1 MGIDTLYK
9 AIAAE
14 CRTAVPELAKI
25 YRDNIPQNAEL
36 PFVLVL
42 IIDTDVSRRLANQQR
57 VKQSFDVQYFP
68 GCDIQDRRKECEKV
82 KQEMLRHFDVISADG
97 ISFYVREKNANVTDD
112 VLHFMFSATY
122 TECRQDAEPKIEELN
137 ANVEME
143 E

>member
-9 AIAAE
+9 AIAEE

-42 IIDTDVSRRLANQQR
+42 IIDTDVNRRLANQQR
-57 VKQSFDVQYFP
+57 VKQNFDVQYFP
-68 GCDIQDRRKECEKV
+68 GCCIQDRRKECEKV

-122 TECRQDAEPKIEELN
+122 TECRQNAEPKMEELS

>member
-9 AIAAE
+9 AIEAE

-122 TECRQDAEPKIEELN
+122 TECRQDAEPKMEELN

>member
-9 AIAAE
+9 AVSAE
-14 CRTAVPELAKI
+14 CRTAAPELAKI
-25 YRDNIPQNAEL
+25 YRDNIPQHVEL

-42 IIDTDVSRRLANQQR
+42 IIDTDVNRRLANQQR
-57 VKQSFDVQYFP
+57 IKQSFDVQYFP
-68 GCDIQDRRKECEKV
+68 GCGIQDRRKECEKV

-112 VLHFMFSATY
+112 VLHFMFSVTY
-122 TECRQDAEPKIEELN
+122 TECRQDAEPKMEELS